1 MTAGKVPSDQ
11 EVLFSI
17 ELLTIPQV
25 AEWARVS
32 TKTIYRWIESGK
44 IPAGAVIEQLKQA
57 GYEGLIT
64 LIAWARKQWQA
75 YPAKIVFWVCFLVVY
90 FASVRS
96 LNLIDAQ
103 R

>member
-1 MTAGKVPSDQ
+1 MTAGKIPSDQ

-44 IPAGAVIEQLKQA
+44 ILVVKFSERTYRILARAVIKQLQQA
-57 GYEGLIT
+57 GYEDVIGVR
-64 LIAWARKQWQA
+64 RKE
-75 YPAKIVFWVCFLVVY
+75 
-90 FASVRS
+90 
-96 LNLIDAQ
+96 
-103 R
+103 

>member
-11 EVLFSI
+11 EVLFRI

-44 IPAGAVIEQLKQA
+44 IPVVKFGERTYRIPAGAVIEQLKQA
-57 GYEGLIT
+57 GYE
-64 LIAWARKQWQA
+64 
-75 YPAKIVFWVCFLVVY
+75 
-90 FASVRS
+90 
-96 LNLIDAQ
+96 NLIGVSRQ
-103 R
+103 E